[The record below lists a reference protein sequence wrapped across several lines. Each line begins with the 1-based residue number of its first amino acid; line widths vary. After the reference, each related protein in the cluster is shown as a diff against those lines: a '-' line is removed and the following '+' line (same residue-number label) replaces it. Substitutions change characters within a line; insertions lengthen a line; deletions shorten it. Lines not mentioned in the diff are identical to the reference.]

1 MPYIE
6 SNGVKLHVQVLGG
19 GTDGSGAKRPKIV
32 MLHGLVIDNL
42 SSWFYTLAHPA
53 AQHADVHLADLR
65 GHGRSEIAES
75 GYHVADHVADLL
87 GLLDAWEVDE
97 PIHFFGNSFGCVVGL
112 ALAKQHPEKVASL
125 FLIEAHFSVPG
136 WGEQMAGTLALA
148 AFGLDEVA
156 VREYLATEADRKTS
170 RLAKRTEKL
179 FFGTTLIDDLKTETP
194 IDWLEEVRCPV
205 YAIYGSQ
212 SDILD
217 RARELEAKV
226 PDCTLEVVEDASHSL
241 LIENAALIKARAFA
255 WLNTH
260 AGTSYEVEDV
270 DPASREGALGTMGA
284 PEAMEVLHQMAADN
298 AHLLDERTVGVRAG
312 SGS

>member
-6 SNGVKLHVQVLGG
+6 SNGLRFHVQVLGG
-19 GTDGSGAKRPKIV
+19 GEDAAGTKRPKVV

-42 SSWFYTLAHPA
+42 SSWFYTLAHPM
-53 AQHADVHLADLR
+53 AQQADVHLADMR
-65 GHGRSEIAES
+65 GHGRTEIAES
-75 GYHVADHVADLL
+75 GYSVADHVADLL
-87 GLLDAWEVDE
+87 GLLEGWGIDDE

-136 WGEQMAGTLALA
+136 WGEHMAGTLALA

-179 FFGTTLIDDLKTETP
+179 FFGSTLIEDLKVEKP
-194 IDWLEEVRCPV
+194 IDWLEEIQCPV
-205 YAIYGSQ
+205 FAIYGSQ

-217 RARELEAKV
+217 RAHELDAKV
-226 PDCTLEVVEDASHSL
+226 PDCTLEVVQDASHSL
-241 LIENAALIKARAFA
+241 LIENSALIKARAFA

-260 AGTSYEVEDV
+260 AGTDYEIEEVV
-270 DPASREGALGTMGA
+270 AKNLGTMGA
-284 PEAMEVLHQMAADN
+284 IETMEALEQLKADN
-298 AHLLDERTVGVRAG
+298 AHRLEGQSTGA
-312 SGS
+312 

>member
-6 SNGVKLHVQVLGG
+6 SNGLKFHVQVLGG
-19 GTDGSGAKRPKIV
+19 RGEAAGAKRPKVV

-42 SSWFYTLAHPA
+42 SSWFYTLGHPMAQQVDAHL
-53 AQHADVHLADLR
+53 VDLR
-65 GHGRSEIAES
+65 GHGRTEIADS
-75 GYHVADHVADLL
+75 GYSVADHVADLL
-87 GLLDAWEVDE
+87 GLLEAWEIDE

-112 ALAKQHPEKVASL
+112 ALARQHPEKVASL

-136 WGEQMAGTLALA
+136 WGEHMAGTLALA

-156 VREYLATEADRKTS
+156 VRDYLATEADRKTS

-179 FFGTTLIDDLKTETP
+179 FFDTTLIEDLKTEAP
-194 IDWLEEVRCPV
+194 IDWLEEIQCPV
-205 YAIYGSQ
+205 FAIYGSE

-226 PDCTLEVVEDASHSL
+226 PQCTLEVVENASHSL
-241 LIENAALIKARAFA
+241 LIENAALIKSRAFA

-260 AGTSYEVEDV
+260 AGTDYVVEHVEVS
-270 DPASREGALGTMGA
+270 SREGALGTMGA
-284 PEAMEVLHQMAADN
+284 PEAMEVLNQMAAEN
-298 AHLLDERTVGVRAG
+298 RHLLDERELPVRRGV
-312 SGS
+312 